1 MSSKATRRA
10 AAASSNQKSQ
20 PKSKTSA
27 GNSDSTK
34 STGTKPQAAQDT
46 PPPKSTPEMLKIT
59 GKCIALATGLIL
71 ASISFQE
78 VLHPLYGSIPTSY
91 HYRKVTLGSAMA
103 SVILGSFTS
112 LGEQSALTG
121 IASFLA
127 AAPLSALWIGSWT
140 ARLGSPIW
148 GPVITQLF
156 IAAPVWCLSTFLLS
170 KWMTSLSAQTSNSP
184 AVSPPFVA
192 FQLWTLVNALEP
204 VVFAQVHTKI
214 RPTTLLI
221 NLSSITAI
229 ACGISYVSYI
239 NNYTTITPS
248 ASSPRPPRTTWRS
261 YVPLAVPLVLAQIS
275 KSTSPH
281 RIPTE
286 PWTSTGGS
294 VRVLARTDSTT
305 GTVVIAENLVDNF
318 RFMRCDHSLLGGV
331 WTPGSRGRMYSNGLG
346 DSIYTTFVV
355 QEAVRLVNRPSHDKS
370 QENALII
377 GLGVGIAAN
386 ALHTHGTS
394 VTIVEIDPA
403 VYEYAKEYFGLP
415 EPTGGVFLED
425 ARGWV
430 DTRAL
435 TVQNGKYIEHTGV
448 AQGTPGVSKELF
460 DYVIHDCFSGGSVPT
475 MLFSTGFFG
484 GIKKMLKD
492 DGVLAVNFAGKLGS
506 DPAHAILN
514 TLLEVFTTCRVFH
527 DKIVPPPGQE
537 APAGEHDD
545 FLNAVYFCTSAPTLA
560 FREPVESDLLESPVR
575 DHILSTMDR
584 REVSLADIRGNASE
598 PVGKSVP
605 GVEGERRWV
614 LVDGDGRLGDWQQ
627 ETGLEH
633 WSVMRHVMKDEI
645 WESY

>member
-1 MSSKATRRA
+1 MSSKANKRGT
-10 AAASSNQKSQ
+10 AASSNQKSQ
-20 PKSKTSA
+20 PKTSA
-27 GNSDSTK
+27 GNSSSSQTTEAK
-34 STGTKPQAAQDT
+34 LQATETGL
-46 PPPKSTPEMLKIT
+46 PPKSALEMLKVA
-59 GKCIALATGLIL
+59 GKCIALAAGLTV

-103 SVILGSFTS
+103 SIILGSLTS
-112 LGEQSALTG
+112 LSEQSALIG

-127 AAPLSALWIGSWT
+127 AAPLSALWVGSWA

-148 GPVITQLF
+148 GPVITELF
-156 IAAPVWCLSTFLLS
+156 IAAPVWCLSAFLLS
-170 KWMTSLSAQTSNSP
+170 KWMSSLSTQVSSSP

-204 VVFAQVHTKI
+204 IVFAQIHTKI

-221 NLSSITAI
+221 NLSSITAV
-229 ACGISYVSYI
+229 ACGISFVSYI
-239 NNYTTITPS
+239 NNYTTVTPS
-248 ASSPRPPRTTWRS
+248 ANSPRPPRTTWRS
-261 YVPLAVPLVLAQIS
+261 YIPLAVPLVLAQVS
-275 KSTSPH
+275 KNTSPH
-281 RIPTE
+281 LIATE
-286 PWTSTGGS
+286 PWTSAGGS
-294 VRVLARTDSTT
+294 VRVLARSDSTT

-318 RFMRCDHSLLGGV
+318 RFMRCDHSLLGGA
-331 WTPGSRGRMYSNGLG
+331 WIPGSRGRIYGNGLG

-355 QEAVRLVNRPSHDKS
+355 QEAVRLVDRPSHDKS
-370 QENALII
+370 QENALVI
-377 GLGVGIAAN
+377 GLGIGVAAS
-386 ALHTHGTS
+386 ALQAHGTS

-403 VYEYAKEYFGLP
+403 VYKYAREYFGLP

-435 TVQNGKYIEHTGV
+435 TVQDGKYVEHTGV
-448 AQGTPGVSKELF
+448 EGTSKSLF

-475 MLFSTGFFG
+475 MLFSTGFFRA
-484 GIKKMLKD
+484 IKKMLKD

-545 FLNAVYFCTSAPTLA
+545 FLNTVYFCTSAPTLT
-560 FREPVESDLLESPVR
+560 FREPLESDMLESPVR
-575 DHILSTMDR
+575 DHILGTMDQ
-584 REVSLADIRGNASE
+584 REVPLADIRGNASE
-598 PVGKSVP
+598 PTGKPLS

-614 LVDGDGRLGDWQQ
+614 LEDGDGRLGEWQQ
-627 ETGLEH
+627 ATGLEH
-633 WSVMRHVMKDEI
+633 WTVMRHVMKDEI

>member
-1 MSSKATRRA
+1 MSSKATKRA
-10 AAASSNQKSQ
+10 AGASSNQKSQ

-27 GNSDSTK
+27 GNSDSAK
-34 STGTKPQAAQDT
+34 STGAKPQATEAA
-46 PPPKSTPEMLKIT
+46 PPPKSALEVLKIA

-71 ASISFQE
+71 ANISFQE
-78 VLHPLYGSIPTSY
+78 ILHPLYGSIPTSY
-91 HYRKVTLGSAMA
+91 HYRKVTLGSALA
-103 SVILGSFTS
+103 SIILGSFTGLS
-112 LGEQSALTG
+112 EQNALTG

-140 ARLGSPIW
+140 ARLGSSIW
-148 GPVITQLF
+148 GPVVTQLF
-156 IAAPVWCLSTFLLS
+156 IAAPVWCLCTFLLS
-170 KWMTSLSAQTSNSP
+170 KWMTSLQTSNSP
-184 AVSPPFVA
+184 AVSPPFIA

-204 VVFAQVHTKI
+204 VVFPQIHTKI
-214 RPTTLLI
+214 RPTTLLV

-239 NNYTTITPS
+239 NNYTTIAPS
-248 ASSPRPPRTTWRS
+248 ANSPRPPRTTWRS
-261 YVPLAVPLVLAQIS
+261 YLPLVVPLVLAQLS

-281 RIPTE
+281 KIFIE
-286 PWTSTGGS
+286 PWTSAGGS
-294 VRVLARTDSTT
+294 VRVLARSDSTT

-331 WTPGSRGRMYSNGLG
+331 WTPGSRGRIYSNGLG

-355 QEAVRLVNRPSHDKS
+355 QEAVRLVNRPSHNKF

-377 GLGVGIAAN
+377 GLGIGVAAN

-403 VYEYAKEYFGLP
+403 VYKYAREYFGLS

-435 TVQNGKYIEHTGV
+435 TVQDGKYIEHTEV
-448 AQGTPGVSKELF
+448 AQGAPGASKELF
-460 DYVIHDCFSGGSVPT
+460 DYVIHDCFSGGSVPA

-484 GIKKMLKD
+484 GIKKLLKD
-492 DGVLAVNFAGKLGS
+492 DGVLALNFAGKLGS

-514 TLLEVFTTCRVFH
+514 TLLEVFKTCRVFH
-527 DKIVPPPGQE
+527 DKIVPPAGQE

-545 FLNAVYFCTSAPTLA
+545 FLNTFVSFSTNTVPRYTFAPVL
-560 FREPVESDLLESPVR
+560 RHS
-575 DHILSTMDR
+575 LSEKLWNQTF
-584 REVSLADIRGNASE
+584 
-598 PVGKSVP
+598 
-605 GVEGERRWV
+605 
-614 LVDGDGRLGDWQQ
+614 
-627 ETGLEH
+627 
-633 WSVMRHVMKDEI
+633 
-645 WESY
+645 